1 MKFRAACCLL
11 LLTCPPA
18 RAQTLPTGPLTLA
31 GGRVTFGGDI
41 AASYGSDDPGFYN
54 YTDYGYSSLRRIR
67 GGISGVASITDRLAV
82 LGEVRLEGSINP
94 NAADV
99 YVQGFYLQV
108 RPWRTAALEIN
119 AGQVPPTFGA
129 FGRRTSYGLDNPLI
143 GYPLGY
149 QYLTSLRAD
158 AIPATANELLI
169 MRGRGWRSSY
179 SLGDPLAAP
188 GVALADGFKWDTGVQ
203 VSSSN
208 DRFEA
213 LGSITRGT
221 LANPLFDD
229 DNDGLQFAGRFTFRP
244 VTGLKL
250 GTSVSR
256 GDFVASAAVD
266 DAAAWDQEPF
276 TQIAW
281 GADAEYSRG
290 YYLVRFETILS
301 QWTMPEVNAP
311 LINRPLDASSVS
323 VEGRYKILPG
333 LYAAARY
340 DWLGF
345 STIQGS
351 ISSNSWDARVTRVEV
366 GAGYSLQRNLLLKG
380 SYQHNTRRTSFEP
393 TANLVAAEILF
404 WF

>member
-1 MKFRAACCLL
+1 MACA
-11 LLTCPPA
+11 PA
-18 RAQTLPTGPLTLA
+18 RAQTLPTGPITLA

-54 YTDYGYSSLRRIR
+54 YTDDQYSSLRRVR
-67 GGISGVASITDRLAV
+67 GGISGIASISDRLAALGEIRFEGSATPSV
-82 LGEVRLEGSINP
+82 LGLY
-94 NAADV
+94 A
-99 YVQGFYLQV
+99 QV
-108 RPWRTAALEIN
+108 RPFRTPALEIN
-119 AGQVPPTFGA
+119 AGRVPPTFGA
-129 FGRRTSYGLDNPLI
+129 FGRRAYGPDNPLI

-158 AIPATANELLI
+158 AIPASANELLI

-179 SLGDPLAAP
+179 SLGDPVPAP
-188 GVALADGFKWDTGVQ
+188 GVPLADSFKWDTGVQ
-203 VSSSN
+203 VASSN
-208 DRFEA
+208 ERLEA

-229 DNDGLQFAGRFTFRP
+229 DNDGLQFAGRFAIRP

-250 GTSVSR
+250 GMSVSR
-256 GDFVASAAVD
+256 GDFVASNAVD
-266 DAAAWDQEPF
+266 AAAAWDQEPF
-276 TQIAW
+276 TQVAW

-290 YYLVRFETILS
+290 YYLLRFETIFS
-301 QWTMPEVNAP
+301 RWTMPEVNAP
-311 LINRPLDASSVS
+311 VIDRPLDGTSIS

-345 STIQGS
+345 SSIEGS
-351 ISSNSWDARVTRVEV
+351 QSENSWDARVTRLEV
-366 GAGYSLQRNLLLKG
+366 GGGYSLQKNLLLKG
-380 SYQHNTRRTSFEP
+380 SYQHNTRRTSYEP
-393 TANLVAAEILF
+393 SADLVAVEVLF